1 MARHAAV
8 VLLMTALASLLA
20 LAIPARAQTVRY
32 AGIVRA
38 FDGRSLV
45 LDDVGPGQDKRAEA
59 SITSRTISVTP
70 NTALFVAIRAED
82 AQSGFPGDYRET
94 RASIADL
101 EVGAFVTVQCQPA
114 GQRCRAMKL
123 TIVRTARS

>member
-1 MARHAAV
+1 MARHAAA

-20 LAIPARAQTVRY
+20 LAIPARAQTMRY

-45 LDDVGPGQDKRAEA
+45 LDDVGPGQDERAEA

-70 NTALFVAIRAED
+70 HTALFVAIRAED

-94 RASIADL
+94 RAEIADL

-114 GQRCRAMKL
+114 GHHCRAMRL